1 MSATDQPG
9 IWQCRS
15 MGLTD
20 LEVASRIHRSC
31 FASAHQRA
39 WSPRD
44 FAELL
49 AMPGTFGELI
59 FVGGAEV
66 GISLARVA
74 ADEAELLTIGVL
86 PGHRQRGL
94 AQCLLQRL
102 LAAVRQRGANAV
114 FLEVA
119 EDNAVARNF
128 YRKEGFLEIGR
139 RPGYYGD
146 ATASTIAAIIMRR
159 AVATSD

>member
-1 MSATDQPG
+1 MHFGT
-9 IWQCRS
+9 RS
-15 MGLTD
+15 IAIPAAL
-20 LEVASRIHRSC
+20 L
-31 FASAHQRA
+31 ASAASGADRTIDA
-39 WSPRD
+39 LASTC
-44 FAELL
+44 AELL

-59 FVGGAEV
+59 VVGGAEV

-128 YRKEGFLEIGR
+128 YRKEGFLEVGR

-146 ATASTIAAIIMRR
+146 ATASTIAAIVMRR
-159 AVATSD
+159 VVATSG